1 MSNRRP
7 TLLSDLSQ
15 SCLVSRIVQ
24 PKVWKISLIQDQGG
38 ALELVS
44 FSEPVVPLLIILEI
58 LLKECI
64 FLHLKHRYHETTLP
78 DDSLAVYVRPSST
91 FNRCAAF
98 HDSEP
103 AVARVLL
110 SILST

>member
-1 MSNRRP
+1 M
-7 TLLSDLSQ
+7 
-15 SCLVSRIVQ
+15 
-24 PKVWKISLIQDQGG
+24 
-38 ALELVS
+38 
-44 FSEPVVPLLIILEI
+44 VPLLIILEI

-64 FLHLKHRYHETTLP
+64 FLHLKHRYNETTLP
-78 DDSLAVYVRPSST
+78 DDNLAVYVRPSST
-91 FNRCAAF
+91 FNRCPAF